1 VRRVVLVTVAV
12 LVAVGAA
19 ALLARTWDAGTSAAT
34 RDVVRDGLSF
44 RAPDDWHATGF
55 STTNDPHRLA
65 IASYPVGQ
73 GDVEGD
79 CGGHAAVA
87 KLPAD
92 GVIVVL
98 IDHHG
103 SFYEGS
109 SAPYRPPPGRFSRAA
124 GAYAQYECFG
134 ASTMYRFRI
143 GAHDLQAHLAVG
155 NTASDTTIDEGL
167 AILDSLRATG

>member
-1 VRRVVLVTVAV
+1 LVTVAV
-12 LVAVGAA
+12 LFAVGGA
-19 ALLARTWDAGTSAAT
+19 ALLARTWGAGTSAAT

-44 RAPDDWHATGF
+44 RAPDDWHVTGF

-65 IASYPVGQ
+65 VASYPVGQ

-79 CGGHAAVA
+79 CGGLAAVA
-87 KLPAD
+87 KLPAE

-98 IDHHG
+98 IDYRG

-109 SAPYRPPPGRFSRAA
+109 SAPYLPPPDRFTLAE
-124 GAYAQYECFG
+124 GDFAQYECFG

-143 GAHDLQAHLAVG
+143 DTHDLQAHLAVG
-155 NTASDTTIDEGL
+155 NTASDATIDEGL
-167 AILDSLRATG
+167 AILDSLRATR